1 MKPNTLGQLHDFYQP
16 PAPSWMPQTIGW
28 YIVFGLLAL
37 LAVWAAW
44 RLLRRWRHNRYRREA
59 LRELEHTDFSG
70 IPVLL
75 KRVALAAWPR
85 EQVAPLSGEPWLQF
99 LEAHRGNEAFAKDT
113 GRLLVELDYGGAS
126 PAPAEEQAIRQ
137 AAGDWIRGHRVRV

>member
-1 MKPNTLGQLHDFYQP
+1 MKPGTLDHLHDFYQP
-16 PAPSWMPQTIGW
+16 PPPSWMPQTIGW

-44 RLLRRWRHNRYRREA
+44 RMLMRWRHNRYRREA
-59 LRELEHTDFSG
+59 LRELEHTEVSG

-85 EQVAPLSGEPWLQF
+85 EQVAPLSGESWLQF
-99 LEAHRGNEAFAKDT
+99 LETHGGKGAFAKDT
-113 GRLLVELDYGGAS
+113 GRLLVELDYHQA
-126 PAPAEEQAIRQ
+126 APTDADEHAIRE
-137 AAGDWIRGHRVRV
+137 AAGDWIRRHRVRV